1 MIVSGRETLAGT
13 LGIRTGSPPFTF
25 AGAGTLVGCFSG
37 SKGGTST
44 AVAISSDRA
53 PGSAAPSCGKGIT
66 RQSRL
71 REGNCPVS
79 VRPPSSNSWATAV
92 TSLRATE
99 LRLSAYEEIS
109 ACSQMRLITRGFPF
123 EYLKIS

>member
-1 MIVSGRETLAGT
+1 M
-13 LGIRTGSPPFTF
+13 
-25 AGAGTLVGCFSG
+25 
-37 SKGGTST
+37 
-44 AVAISSDRA
+44 
-53 PGSAAPSCGKGIT
+53 
-66 RQSRL
+66 L
-71 REGNCPVS
+71 RKGNCPTS

-92 TSLRATE
+92 TSLRSTE